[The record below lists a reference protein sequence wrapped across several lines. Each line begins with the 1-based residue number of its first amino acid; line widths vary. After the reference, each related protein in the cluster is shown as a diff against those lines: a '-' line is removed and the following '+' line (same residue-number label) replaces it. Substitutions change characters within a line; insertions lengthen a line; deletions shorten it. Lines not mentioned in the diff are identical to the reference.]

1 MTLQQLP
8 ELLCCSEPDL
18 DNTLNMLSTLSFP
31 LSLCSRPGGLGGAFR
46 AAQAMISMA
55 VFGRGVILP
64 LGESHDPLVCGS
76 AVPSCVCVLRQCAP
90 LYVTVRSCI
99 CQCALAC
106 CCITRCRGPGGNNT
120 AGVLGQVTVPPYS
133 SGRVVD
139 EAGRFGGSVSVL
151 GQVGAAL
158 ELAEQIEAGLLPDPQ
173 ATRALV
179 PSPAPSTL
187 TGFPSLAT

>member
-31 LSLCSRPGGLGGAFR
+31 LSSCSRPGGLGGTFR

-76 AVPSCVCVLRQCAP
+76 ALLYVLGQCAP
-90 LYVTVRSCI
+90 LCVTVRSCI
-99 CQCALAC
+99 CQCTPVCGSAL
-106 CCITRCRGPGGNNT
+106 P
-120 AGVLGQVTVPPYS
+120 
-133 SGRVVD
+133 
-139 EAGRFGGSVSVL
+139 
-151 GQVGAAL
+151 
-158 ELAEQIEAGLLPDPQ
+158 
-173 ATRALV
+173 
-179 PSPAPSTL
+179 
-187 TGFPSLAT
+187 